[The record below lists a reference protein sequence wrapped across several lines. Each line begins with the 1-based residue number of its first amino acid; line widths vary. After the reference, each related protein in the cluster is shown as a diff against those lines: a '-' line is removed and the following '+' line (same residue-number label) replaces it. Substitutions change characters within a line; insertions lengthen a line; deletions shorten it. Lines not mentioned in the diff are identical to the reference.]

1 MGSAVDQP
9 GPPLLWGSGGQ
20 KVVGSQ
26 ASLLSAQVLGTAYQS
41 TEVPMY
47 VPVYLPGYS
56 TPTCSEPRANRRAGR
71 QASICLDWEFETST
85 KSTPS
90 PHLHHANLIAIE
102 TITVAIVQMLMLHSK

>member
-9 GPPLLWGSGGQ
+9 GPPLLWGSGEQ
-20 KVVGSQ
+20 KVVGVQ

-47 VPVYLPGYS
+47 VPVYLGTRPPPALSLKLTDGQ
-56 TPTCSEPRANRRAGR
+56 AGR
-71 QASICLDWEFETST
+71 QASICFDLGFETST